1 MIYIPE
7 EVSLSFKFILQL
19 LTFPKISRVLVF
31 KAFASQL
38 CLGGLQ
44 FLQIYKVTNQVY
56 ILDTSV
62 DRSIIT
68 FKYSRMNEN
77 QTSKIYYSY
86 SFQEIPPSTKIDL

>member
-7 EVSLSFKFILQL
+7 EVSLSFKFMLQL
-19 LTFPKISRVLVF
+19 LTFPKTSRVPVF

-38 CLGGLQ
+38 CQGGLQ
-44 FLQIYKVTNQVY
+44 FLQIYEITNHLYLV
-56 ILDTSV
+56 DTSV
-62 DRSIIT
+62 DSSIIT